1 MEGMVARSFAVEDVS
16 PARKG
21 KAAYL
26 ISIAEHNWGV
36 IVVKGLILCAG
47 RGTRLHPFSY
57 SQPKTLLPVANHPV
71 LHYCILKLREVGVRD
86 IGIVIQPSQ
95 KEIPQYVGDGSQFGA
110 TITFLEQQ
118 KPLGIAHAVQL
129 AQPFLRDEPFI
140 LLLGDNLLMDSLHEL
155 TKTFTRTGADGV
167 VMLSKV
173 DRPQD
178 YGIAEIQDERLVS
191 VEEKP
196 QRPKS
201 NLAVIG
207 AYLFTRPIFAA
218 IATLRPSKRGEYEI
232 TDAIQ
237 SMIDSGYHIAHTVT
251 HRQYTDVGTIE
262 RWLEANRWMLTQ
274 ELGVRHEIGSDS
286 IVENCTII
294 GPVLIGKRCRIEN
307 CRLGP
312 YVAIQDGVQLK
323 NCKHIEN
330 SILLENSSL
339 NDVEWP
345 VTNSVFGRSS
355 HLAGSGADS
364 SGVFILSDKS
374 SIRMPRAKGSP
385 P

>member
-1 MEGMVARSFAVEDVS
+1 
-16 PARKG
+16 
-21 KAAYL
+21 
-26 ISIAEHNWGV
+26 
-36 IVVKGLILCAG
+36 VKGLILCAG

-71 LHYCILKLREVGVRD
+71 LHYCIRKLREVGVHD

-95 KEIPQYVGDGSQFGA
+95 MQIPQYVGDGSQFGA
-110 TITFLEQQ
+110 TITFLEQK

-155 TKTFTRTGADGV
+155 TQTFTRTRADGV

-173 DRPQD
+173 ERPED
-178 YGIAEIQDERLVS
+178 YGIAEVQEERLIS

-207 AYLFTRPIFAA
+207 AYLFTRPIFAS
-218 IATLRPSKRGEYEI
+218 IATLRPSGRGEYEI

-237 SMIDSGYHIAHTVT
+237 SMIDRGYHIAHTVT
-251 HRQYTDVGTIE
+251 SGKYTDVGTIE
-262 RWLEANRWMLTQ
+262 RWLEANRWMLNQ
-274 ELGVRHEIGSDS
+274 ELGVRHEVGSDS
-286 IVENCTII
+286 ILENCTIV

-339 NDVEWP
+339 QDVEWT

-355 HLAGSGADS
+355 KLTGNAAENG
-364 SGVFILSDKS
+364 GVFILSDKS
-374 SIRMPRAKGSP
+374 SIRMPGAKRKQP
-385 P
+385 